1 MADAGRTK
9 RSKVANMPDHV
20 PRQERPPVRH
30 IGRWGWAGVDGLA
43 WIACVILAIW
53 LRFDFNIPSAVST
66 SMFAV
71 ALAAALVQLFVGAFA
86 GPYAI
91 GHERGSFEEVVGL
104 GRATLITAGIVFAA
118 LLVLRPVGFP
128 RTTPFTAGALALG
141 SMLALRFVV
150 RTWRQSH
157 VGARQGDRRVIV
169 FGAGEAGRQ
178 LLRAMGR
185 TSDAGLAAVA
195 ILDDDPQKARL
206 RVEGIRVRG
215 TREALG
221 AVAAQTG
228 ADTLVIALPSADAA
242 LIRDLRARADGAGLD
257 VLVLPPISEILGG
270 RPTTRDLRDIDLTD
284 LLGRRPVSLDTR
296 AIAEHI
302 AGRTV
307 LVTGAGG
314 SIGSELCRQLARF
327 GPGSLHLL
335 DRDESGLQAT
345 QLSLTGSGLLDS
357 DEIILADIRDLGSL
371 RAAFVK
377 ASPDIVFHAAA
388 LKHLPLLEAHPL
400 EAWKSNVLGTLNVL
414 RAAAEVDV
422 KTFVNI
428 STDKA
433 ADPICVLG
441 YSKRVAERI
450 TAGFARHARG
460 RYVSVRFGNVLGSR
474 GSVVHAFTAQIER
487 GGPVT
492 VTHPDVERYFMLIPE
507 ACQLVLEAAA
517 IGGDGEVL
525 VLDMG
530 EQVKIVDV
538 ATTLI
543 QMSGR
548 PGIDIIYSGLRA
560 GEKLGEDLF
569 GPYEFHRPTAHPLV
583 SRVVVPHLD
592 AAEVTTADLTDPA
605 DAAAWMRREST
616 PGSNLFPSTAQALG
630 S

>member
-1 MADAGRTK
+1 MSGHD
-9 RSKVANMPDHV
+9 V
-20 PRQERPPVRH
+20 PRLRR
-30 IGRWGWAGVDGLA
+30 IGRWGWAALDGLA
-43 WIACVILAIW
+43 WAVCVVLAVW
-53 LRFDFNIPSAVST
+53 LRFDFSIPTGVYAATVG
-66 SMFAV
+66 V
-71 ALAAALVQLFVGAFA
+71 AAAAALVQILVGAFA
-86 GPYAI
+86 GPYAV
-91 GHERGSFEEVVGL
+91 GHERGSFEEVADVA
-104 GRATLITAGIVFAA
+104 RATVIATAVVFAA
-118 LLVLRPVGFP
+118 LLVLRPLGFP
-128 RTTPFTAGALALG
+128 RTTPFTAGAFALA
-141 SMLALRFVV
+141 SMLALRFVL
-150 RTWRQSH
+150 RAWRQSH
-157 VGARQGDRRVIV
+157 VGAPEHGRKAIV

-178 LLRAMGR
+178 LLRAMAR
-185 TSDAGLAAVA
+185 TSDAGLVAVA
-195 ILDDDPQKARL
+195 ILDDDPRKARL
-206 RVEGIRVRG
+206 RVEGVRVRG
-215 TREALG
+215 TRQALG
-221 AVAAQTG
+221 VVAEATG
-228 ADTLVIALPSADAA
+228 ADTLVIALPSADAV
-242 LIRDLRARADGAGLD
+242 LIRDLSTRAASAGLD
-257 VLVLPPISEILGG
+257 VLVLPPISQILGG
-270 RPTTRDLRDIDLTD
+270 RPTTTDLRDIDLTD
-284 LLGRRPVSLDTR
+284 LLGRRPVNLDTR

-327 GPGSLHLL
+327 GPRTLYLL

-357 DEIILADIRDLGSL
+357 DDIILADIRDLGTL
-371 RAAFVK
+371 RDAFAK

-414 RAAAEVDV
+414 RAAAAVGVD
-422 KTFVNI
+422 TFVNI

-433 ADPICVLG
+433 ADPVCVLG

-450 TAGFARHARG
+450 TAGFARDAPG

-474 GSVVHAFTAQIER
+474 GSVVHVFTAQIER

-492 VTHPDVERYFMLIPE
+492 VTHPDVERFFMLIPE

-517 IGGDGEVL
+517 IGCDGEVL

-548 PGIDIIYSGLRA
+548 PGIDIVYSGLRA

-569 GPYEFHRPTAHPLV
+569 GPYELHRPTAHPLV

-592 AAEVTTADLTDPA
+592 AVQVATADVTGPA
-605 DAAAWMRREST
+605 EAAAWMRRESRH
-616 PGSNLFPSTAQALG
+616 GADLSPSTAEALG